1 MANFKYKALSF
12 TGEEVEGF
20 IEATTQMDAVARI
33 KPTYSV
39 ILEISE
45 VKDLAAAQL
54 SKKKVNVQN
63 LSLMCDRFSIILS
76 VGLPIVK
83 AVDMLA
89 DQMEDKNLKA
99 ILTEIAKD
107 VSMGR
112 SLYAS
117 FAARGEVF
125 PVTFLESIKAGEES
139 GDLVKV
145 FARLKDY
152 YEKLEEE
159 NDDK

>member
-39 ILEISE
+39 ILEIKE
-45 VKDLAAAQL
+45 VKDLAAAQV
-54 SKKKVNVQN
+54 SKKKINVQN
-63 LSLMCDRFSIILS
+63 LSLLCDRFSIILS

-89 DQMEDKNLKA
+89 DQMEDKDVKA
-99 ILTEIAKD
+99 ILT
-107 VSMGR
+107 
-112 SLYAS
+112 
-117 FAARGEVF
+117 
-125 PVTFLESIKAGEES
+125 
-139 GDLVKV
+139 
-145 FARLKDY
+145 
-152 YEKLEEE
+152 
-159 NDDK
+159 